1 MKIKWSRIY
10 QSAFFSIS
18 RNKTRSFLTILG
30 VVIGVFAVV
39 VLTAIG
45 GGIRKF
51 IADQFDSLGANTIYV
66 SPGEVLGEDGGFSR
80 QAQAVSNSQL
90 KESDISLI
98 LRIGV
103 PIKAAIP
110 LFQGQGKVAAN
121 GEQKTVSIIGTL
133 PDYSSVRNTDTAS
146 GRFFTK
152 TDQSAAKKVVV
163 LGPKVA
169 EEIFPDQESVGQKV
183 TLNGI
188 RFTVIGVVEKKGG
201 GGFGG
206 PDIDSQVYLP
216 ASTAQNL
223 LELENLSTILVQ
235 VDAQENIPQAK
246 EKLRNALLKRLD
258 EDDFSVFDQ
267 GELLSTIDQIFQTV
281 TIALLGIAAISLLVG
296 GIGIM
301 NVMLATVTERTREI
315 GLRKA
320 VGAKEKIILIQFLV
334 EASALSLFGG
344 VLGIGLG
351 LGLALIVGNF
361 FPIAVNPASVIIAF
375 VVSVLTG
382 VIFGVWPAR
391 RAARLPPVEALR
403 YQ

>member
-10 QSAFFSIS
+10 QSALFSIAK
-18 RNKTRSFLTILG
+18 NKTRSFLTILG

-51 IADQFDSLGANTIYV
+51 IADQFDSLGANTVYIT
-66 SPGEVLGEDGGFSR
+66 PGEVFGEDGGFSR
-80 QAQAVSNSQL
+80 QGQASANSQL
-90 KESDISLI
+90 KESDLSLI
-98 LRIGV
+98 LRIGE

-110 LFQGQGKVAAN
+110 LFQGQGKVVAN
-121 GEQKTVSIIGTL
+121 GKQKAVSIIGTL
-133 PDYSSVRNTDTAS
+133 PDYSQVRNTDTTS
-146 GRFFTK
+146 GRFFTRNE
-152 TDQSAAKKVVV
+152 QSASKKIIV

-169 EEIFPDQESVGQKV
+169 EEVFPNQEPVGQKV
-183 TLNGI
+183 TLSGS
-188 RFTVIGVVEKKGG
+188 RFKVIGVVEKKGG

-206 PDIDSQVYLP
+206 PDLDSQVYLP
-216 ASTAQNL
+216 ASTAQNF

-235 VDAQENIPQAK
+235 VDSQENIPQAK
-246 EKLRNALLKRLD
+246 EKLKSALLKRLD

-267 GELLSTIDQIFQTV
+267 AELLLTIDQIFQTI
-281 TIALLGIAAISLLVG
+281 TIALLGIAGISLLVG

-320 VGAKEKIILIQFLV
+320 VGAKEKIILIQFLI
-334 EASALSLFGG
+334 EAAVLSLLGG
-344 VLGIGLG
+344 ILGIGLG
-351 LGLALIVGNF
+351 LGLALIAGRF
-361 FPIAVNPASVIIAF
+361 FPIAVNLASVIISF

-382 VIFGVWPAR
+382 VVFGVWPAR
-391 RAARLPPVEALR
+391 RAARLSPIEALR